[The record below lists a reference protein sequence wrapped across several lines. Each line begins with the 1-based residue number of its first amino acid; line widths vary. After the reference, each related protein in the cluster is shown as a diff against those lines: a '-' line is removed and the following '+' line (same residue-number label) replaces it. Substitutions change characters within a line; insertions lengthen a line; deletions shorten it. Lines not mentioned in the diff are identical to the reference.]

1 MTMGDDILGIAMLV
15 LIFAAVV
22 LGVLAIAPL
31 FRPKLDLASRVSTMP
46 ASNLAAAS
54 TVSSGGATL
63 RADTTQTIWAR
74 LVAEVESRGLSLD
87 DEKAPLLKEKL
98 AMAGYHQ
105 PYAVRAFVLA
115 RAVLALVFPVVAYIF
130 VMVTDMALPTSKL
143 YLTIV
148 GAAAAGLYLPNY
160 IVSSRGERNRTE
172 TLNGFPDALDL
183 MLVCVEAGL
192 GVDAC
197 FARVGQEIVNL
208 HPRLARLFAGVSL
221 ELRAGRA
228 RADALKNMAKKSGVP
243 EIQSFA
249 TLVIQSDKLG
259 ASIGQALKVY
269 AGEMRE
275 ARRMRAEEKAHRL
288 PVLMSVPLVV
298 FLLPTMIGVLGLPAA
313 IQISQIGIGDK

>member
-1 MTMGDDILGIAMLV
+1 MSPDILNIAILV
-15 LIFAAVV
+15 LVFAAVV
-22 LGVLAIAPL
+22 LGVMAVAPM
-31 FRPKLDLASRVSTMP
+31 FRPKVDLAGRLST
-46 ASNLAAAS
+46 
-54 TVSSGGATL
+54 TGGAAVSVAGSPSQSL
-63 RADTTQTIWAR
+63 RNDTTMSIWAR

-87 DEKAPLLKEKL
+87 SDKAPLVQERL

-115 RAVLALVFPVVAYIF
+115 RTVLAL
-130 VMVTDMALPTSKL
+130 ALPVIAYSAVMLSGTAMSTSKL
-143 YLTIV
+143 YMTIV
-148 GAAAAGLYLPNY
+148 GAAAVGLYLPNF
-160 IVSSRGERNRTE
+160 IVSSRADRNRTE

-249 TLVIQSDKLG
+249 TLVVQSDKLG

-275 ARRMRAEEKAHRL
+275 ARKMRAEEKAHRL

-298 FLLPTMIGVLGLPAA
+298 FLLPTMVGVLGLPAY
-313 IQISQIGIGDK
+313 IQISAIDIGD

>member
-1 MTMGDDILGIAMLV
+1 MTAELLNYAVLV

-22 LGVLAIAPL
+22 LGALAIAPM
-31 FRPKLDLASRVSTMP
+31 FQRKVNLASRVSTVPTTTMGSAGP
-46 ASNLAAAS
+46 S
-54 TVSSGGATL
+54 TDQSLRTDSTSS
-63 RADTTQTIWAR
+63 IWAR
-74 LVAEVESRGLSLD
+74 LVAEVESRGLSLED
-87 DEKAPLLKEKL
+87 DKAPILKEKL

-105 PYAVRAFVLA
+105 DYAVRAFVLA
-115 RAVLALVFPVVAYIF
+115 RTV
-130 VMVTDMALPTSKL
+130 MALLMPIAVYVAMQLFATTMSSSTQ
-143 YLTIV
+143 YMMIA
-148 GAAAAGLYLPNY
+148 GAGIAGLYLPNM
-160 IVSSRGERNRTE
+160 VVNRKADANRTE

-192 GVDAC
+192 GIDAC
-197 FARVGQEIVNL
+197 FARVGQEIVSL

-228 RADALKNMAKKSGVP
+228 RADALKNMAKRSGVP

-249 TLVIQSDKLG
+249 TLIVQSEKLG

-288 PVLMSVPLVV
+288 PVLLSIPLVM
-298 FLLPTMIGVLGLPAA
+298 FLLPTMVGVLGLPAL
-313 IQISQIGIGDK
+313 IQILSLDI